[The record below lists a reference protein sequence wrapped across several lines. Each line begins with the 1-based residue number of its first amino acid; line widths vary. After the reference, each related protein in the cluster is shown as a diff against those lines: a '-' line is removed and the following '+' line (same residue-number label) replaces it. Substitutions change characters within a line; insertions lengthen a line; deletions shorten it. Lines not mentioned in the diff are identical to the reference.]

1 MDISPLF
8 VLQQRLHAAAL
19 AGAASCPGDARL
31 AQACEALAPLEA
43 AAPVFRKLGDL
54 VRKLRA
60 PEGEGRAAV
69 LLEALTLADALACTQ
84 AAVAV
89 PGEAGPVELAGQ
101 GGIVADVPYSVLQPF
116 RGDSSRSRKSPEE
129 RLWASPALR
138 PELFREYRLY
148 GFLRQGLAESSAL
161 TVKLVEWL
169 AEAGENLLPLL
180 AEGFDPDGG
189 KEMVWRVHML
199 DKALAGAAN
208 DFYCAQLDRQE
219 GGKPESGVIRRALI
233 RALRH
238 RKENA
243 ARLLE
248 LCRTEKD
255 EWTWETIFLILGRMD
270 DPAALDWLRKEAEN
284 DPYVVLDALEYADSL
299 PAGELVSEVVTR
311 LAPRVVE
318 DMLRRPAPKS
328 ELDDDELDDELD
340 DDETEAG
347 GRGAKKARCSI
358 LDAPAGKGRALDKL
372 LMSML
377 GKPGSA
383 IRETF
388 RLLVTLWQERASGL
402 EEVEAEDFMLTVALT
417 LRNSVLYRRE
427 EELSALAEEL
437 MRTASFFFVIPY
449 LTGML
454 LLRPAAEAY
463 EAAARLLAPY
473 GFARGRLTEEG
484 GSLLQRIFD
493 VADIEMSRARYS
505 LSHGYFK
512 GDAARC
518 DMSTSYDLYR
528 HDPDWAVRKIEKR
541 ACRGYTAW
549 WWSDFL
555 KRRLTVFRPFAEPLD
570 ARWLEAMMSPK
581 ADVGTCRLMFWLAD
595 LGDAACCARLA
606 RFWHDWMLKRL
617 DGGKPVKFDASM
629 PPPET
634 LTAPVWM
641 FFCGW
646 TEYKGLLELW
656 FRRYG
661 IDTYTGF
668 RLVHILEHIAP
679 QTMFEEL
686 GHCLELLRRGE
697 LQPRYNDKE
706 KACEVVEQYIA
717 DNFRSSISAHFRKST
732 ARPA

>member
-8 VLQQRLHAAAL
+8 VLRQRLHAAAL
-19 AGAASCPGDARL
+19 AGVASCPDDIRL
-31 AQACEALAPLEA
+31 AQACEALASLEA

-54 VRKLRA
+54 VRRLRA

-89 PGEAGPVELAGQ
+89 PGEAEALTPAGR
-101 GGIVADVPYSVLQPF
+101 GRTVADVPYSVLQPF

-129 RLWASPALR
+129 RLWASPALQ

-284 DPYVVLDALEYADSL
+284 DPYAVLDALEYADSL

-358 LDAPAGKGRALDKL
+358 LDALAGKGRALDKL

-402 EEVEAEDFMLTVALT
+402 EEVKAEDFMLTVALT

-463 EAAARLLAPY
+463 EAAARLLAPE
-473 GFARGRLTEEG
+473 GFARGALTERGRLVLKRVFECAAIERSRRDVVRG
-484 GSLLQRIFD
+484 GVVAYRID
-493 VADIEMSRARYS
+493 SVDRS
-505 LSHGYFK
+505 G
-512 GDAARC
+512 
-518 DMSTSYDLYR
+518 
-528 HDPDWAVRKIEKR
+528 
-541 ACRGYTAW
+541 CRGYVLEW
-549 WWSDFL
+549 RDL
-555 KRRLTVFRPFAEPLD
+555 LGDRCDLVRPFAEPLD
-570 ARWLEAMMSPK
+570 PRWLTGMMSPGN
-581 ADVGTCRLMFWLAD
+581 DSDMCTLMFSLFD
-595 LGDAACCARLA
+595 LDDARIREPLG
-606 RFWHDWMLKRL
+606 RFFHERFLRGECID
-617 DGGKPVKFDASM
+617 SNT
-629 PPPET
+629 PPPRPDGFP
-634 LTAPVWM
+634 LCLHL
-641 FFCGW
+641 CGHDLQGYM
-646 TEYKGLLELW
+646 EAW
-656 FRRYG
+656 FRRHG
-661 IDTYTGF
+661 IWIPAFCDF
-668 RLVHILEHIAP
+668 ASMMENIAP
-679 QTMFEEL
+679 QLLLEEGAHCIELCRKGEFRLLWPEYPREEICSYSEEEL
-686 GHCLELLRRGE
+686 ARVA
-697 LQPRYNDKE
+697 K
-706 KACEVVEQYIA
+706 
-717 DNFRSSISAHFRKST
+717 RKGL
-732 ARPA
+732 ARPAAGPARSA

>member
-8 VLQQRLHAAAL
+8 VLRRHLHAAAL
-19 AGAASCPGDARL
+19 AGAGSCPGDARL

-54 VRKLRA
+54 VRRLHA

-89 PGEAGPVELAGQ
+89 PGEAGQVEPAGQ
-101 GGIVADVPYSVLQPF
+101 GGAVADVPYSVLHPF

-180 AEGFDPDGG
+180 AEGFDTDGG
-189 KEMVWRVHML
+189 EEMVWRVHML

-219 GGKPESGVIRRALI
+219 GGKPESGAIRRALI

-284 DPYVVLDALEYADSL
+284 DPYAVLDALEYADSL

-340 DDETEAG
+340 DDELDDELDDDELDDELDDDETEAG

-358 LDAPAGKGRALDKL
+358 LDALAGKGRALDKL

-402 EEVEAEDFMLTVALT
+402 EEEVDAEDFMLTVALT

-463 EAAARLLAPY
+463 EAAARLLAPE
-473 GFARGRLTEEG
+473 GFARGALTERGRLVLKRVFECAAIERKRRNVVRG
-484 GSLLQRIFD
+484 GG
-493 VADIEMSRARYS
+493 VACQIDSIDRS
-505 LSHGYFK
+505 G
-512 GDAARC
+512 
-518 DMSTSYDLYR
+518 
-528 HDPDWAVRKIEKR
+528 
-541 ACRGYTAW
+541 CRGYVLEW
-549 WWSDFL
+549 RDL
-555 KRRLTVFRPFAEPLD
+555 LGDRCDLVRPFAEPLD
-570 ARWLEAMMSPK
+570 PRWLTGMMSPGN
-581 ADVGTCRLMFWLAD
+581 DNDICTLMFSLFD
-595 LGDAACCARLA
+595 LDDARIREPLG
-606 RFWHDWMLKRL
+606 RFFHERFLRGECIKSNTPQPRPDGFPLCLHLCGHDLQGYME
-617 DGGKPVKFDASM
+617 A
-629 PPPET
+629 
-634 LTAPVWM
+634 
-641 FFCGW
+641 
-646 TEYKGLLELW
+646 W
-656 FRRYG
+656 FRRHG
-661 IDTYTGF
+661 IWIPAFCDF
-668 RLVHILEHIAP
+668 ASMMENIAP
-679 QTMFEEL
+679 QLLLEEGAHCIELCRKGEFRLLWPEHPREEICAYSEEEL
-686 GHCLELLRRGE
+686 ARVAKRKGLSRPTAG
-697 LQPRYNDKE
+697 P
-706 KACEVVEQYIA
+706 A
-717 DNFRSSISAHFRKST
+717 RSA
-732 ARPA
+732 